1 MSARESVAVVSRALA
16 AVLLAATLPAA
27 AAAQVAVRAETLHTS
42 AGAPIAD
49 GVVLIGANGK
59 IEQVGPAASIPVPAE
74 YRLVR
79 ASVATPGL
87 VDAHSVVGL
96 AGAMNQPHD
105 QMQVE
110 TSAPV
115 QPELRAIDAYNAR
128 DPLVAWLRSHGV
140 TTIHTGHAPAA
151 LVSGQTMIVKTVGDE
166 VDDAVVV
173 PFAMIATTF
182 GEDGLA
188 AAGKSPGTRAKAV
201 AVLRGELLK
210 AKEYVA
216 KQDGPEDKR
225 PARDL
230 RMDALGRV
238 IRKEI
243 PLLVTAQ
250 RVSDIEAALRVA
262 HEFGIRVIL
271 DGGAESYLVVD
282 RLKKAAVPVILHPT
296 MARAGGDLENMSMET
311 ASVLRKAGVP
321 FALQGGYE
329 TYVPKTRLVLW
340 EAALAAA
347 RGLSQGDALA
357 AITIDA
363 ARLIGLADRVGSLE
377 PGKDGDVALFDGDP
391 FEYATHVTGVII
403 DGKVVPGE
411 EP

>member
-1 MSARESVAVVSRALA
+1 VSARESVAVVSRALA

-230 RMDALGRV
+230 RMDALGRL

-403 DGKVVPGE
+403 DGKVMPGE